1 MPRRVIMVVLALVVG
16 LLGAGCNS
24 AKPTKPQA
32 GTIPEGASMDAAVG
46 TRVLLPE
53 PPAPPMLSRPE
64 SAVYSYMLWISHAY
78 VRQDSVLASQTFDP
92 FEEVRVDAYIQYN
105 KEQGKA
111 LRQEPTELAVKSVKT
126 VENTSTVVAS
136 ETWRYRYIDAKTGKF
151 ATPVLTASYDSTY
164 TLVKLDRGWVVHKV
178 DATPRGEVK

>member
-1 MPRRVIMVVLALVVG
+1 MVRRGVLIALALTI
-16 LLGAGCNS
+16 AIAASGCSNS
-24 AKPTKPQA
+24 DTAAKPSQV
-32 GTIPEGASMDAAVG
+32 PEGVSMDAAVG
-46 TRVLLPE
+46 VRAILPE
-53 PPAPPMLSRPE
+53 TPAPPMLTRPE
-64 SAVYSYMLWISHAY
+64 TAVYSYMVWISHAY

-92 FEEVRVDAYIQYN
+92 FEEVRVDAYIQFN

-136 ETWRYRYIDAKTGKF
+136 ESWRYRYINAKTGKYS
-151 ATPVLTASYDSTY
+151 TPVYTASYDSTY

-178 DATPRGEVK
+178 EAKPKGEVK